1 MLAVTFAKQEY
12 VIYDDGDICETGICD
27 MMMEIYVTE
36 TGICDMMRNYV
47 IEICDICDGDIS
59 AIKCMNSSV
68 SNSSTIKAKSAGL
81 TQDISSN

>member
-1 MLAVTFAKQEY
+1 MSAAIGGEVSSK
-12 VIYDDGDICETGICD
+12 
-27 MMMEIYVTE
+27 
-36 TGICDMMRNYV
+36 MR
-47 IEICDICDGDIS
+47 DICDGDIS